1 MTKRN
6 VIVNIFQEYGSGRIK
21 CQKMKKCST
30 LAVYNDTHH
39 HIPSVVMF
47 QNERINKPRRSMHRK
62 MQISEK
68 GYIIKERRNIL
79 DSLAVYLIFIM

>member
-1 MTKRN
+1 MTKGN
-6 VIVNIFQEYGSGRIK
+6 AIVDIFQEHGTRFITHFSGRIK

-47 QNERINKPRRSMHRK
+47 QNERINKLRRSMHPRK
-62 MQISEK
+62 SRSCEREMLSERK
-68 GYIIKERRNIL
+68 G
-79 DSLAVYLIFIM
+79 